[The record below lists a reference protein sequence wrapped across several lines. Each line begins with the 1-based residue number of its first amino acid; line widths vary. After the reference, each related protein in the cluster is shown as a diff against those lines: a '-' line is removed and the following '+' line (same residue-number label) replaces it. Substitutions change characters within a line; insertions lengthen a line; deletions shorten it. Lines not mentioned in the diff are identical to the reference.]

1 MHRALVLY
9 TSREL
14 HPELDRAKLRG
25 YNQDMRDEFTV
36 HTLPKWAR
44 YDTIVSMIS
53 LYFIAMTSIGTNPVH
68 SLPIVLMFCA
78 LFVLTVYL
86 THITNKDNEK
96 REDYVLV

>member
-1 MHRALVLY
+1 
-9 TSREL
+9 
-14 HPELDRAKLRG
+14 
-25 YNQDMRDEFTV
+25 
-36 HTLPKWAR
+36 
-44 YDTIVSMIS
+44 MIS

-96 REDYVLV
+96 REDYVLVCPA